1 MRALLAAMALL
12 AAAALANAQEGYPL
26 DGTWR
31 GEHPGAGG
39 STTTVV
45 MIFSW
50 DGKKLGGVINPGP
63 DAIQITDAQLIPD
76 GWKVKLTAKTKAG
89 AAISYDAV
97 LSDLGKYERHLT
109 GTWTEGGQKY
119 DVRMSREH

>member
-1 MRALLAAMALL
+1 MRALLAAVLLL

-31 GEHPGAGG
+31 GEHAGAGG
-39 STTTVV
+39 TTTTVV

-63 DAIQITDAQLIPD
+63 DAIQITDAQLIPE
-76 GWKVKLTAKTKAG
+76 GWKVKIAAKSKTG
-89 AAISYDAV
+89 TPVSYDAV
-97 LSDLGKYERHLT
+97 LSDLGKYNRHLT
-109 GTWTEGGQKY
+109 GTWTEGGQTY
-119 DVRMSREH
+119 NVRMTRE

>member
-1 MRALLAAMALL
+1 MRALLAAVLLL

-31 GEHPGAGG
+31 GEHPVAGG
-39 STTTVV
+39 GTSTVV
-45 MIFSW
+45 IVFDW
-50 DGKKLGGVINPGP
+50 DGKNLRGVINPGP
-63 DAIQITDAQLIPD
+63 DSLRITDAQLIPD
-76 GWKVKLTAKTKAG
+76 GWKVKLTAKSKAG
-89 AAISYDAV
+89 TAISYDAV

-119 DVRMSREH
+119 NVRMSREH